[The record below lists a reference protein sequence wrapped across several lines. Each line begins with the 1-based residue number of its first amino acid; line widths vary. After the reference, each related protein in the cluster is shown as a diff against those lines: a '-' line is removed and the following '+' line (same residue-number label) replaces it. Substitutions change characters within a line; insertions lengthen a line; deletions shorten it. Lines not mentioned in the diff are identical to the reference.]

1 MENRSIK
8 AKLNSNLVKRIFSAI
23 FIIPLMILPILF
35 GGYILVFVYLLI
47 LTLIFFELF
56 VIFNNTR
63 HRIYSIIY
71 LLISTFSIISFNIL
85 LLSTNVNALFISII
99 IIIWVFDTFSYLGGS
114 FFKGTKIF
122 PNISKGKTYSGLICG
137 TLASVAIY
145 SLVINN
151 LNLVQS
157 ISYSAIFIIII
168 LSFLGDTLVSLL
180 KRSASMKDSGDLLP
194 GHGGVLDRLD
204 SFILVFFAV
213 GFYFL
218 LLS

>member
-1 MENRSIK
+1 MENRSLK
-8 AKLNSNLVKRIFSAI
+8 AILNANFVKRVFSAI
-23 FIIPLMILPILF
+23 LIIPLMILPILF
-35 GGYILVFVYLLI
+35 GGYILVFIYLLI
-47 LTLIFFELF
+47 LTLIYFELF

-137 TLASVAIY
+137 TLASMIIY
-145 SLVINN
+145 SFVINN
-151 LNLVQS
+151 INLEHP
-157 ISYSAIFIIII
+157 ISYNAIFIIII

-180 KRSASMKDSGDLLP
+180 KRSASMKDSGNLLP
-194 GHGGVLDRLD
+194 GHGGFLDRLD

-218 LLS
+218 FLS